1 MRCRAI
7 DDGSWREAGVLTRM
21 LEGSAGSCSE
31 PHTAT
36 VDATDLKARRT
47 ASGPRLEERLPSA
60 CLAASKAVWNTRGT
74 CIANAN
80 RRPSS
85 CPMQASRFG
94 DYGDV
99 APLLDDL
106 PGAR

>member
-1 MRCRAI
+1 M
-7 DDGSWREAGVLTRM
+7 
-21 LEGSAGSCSE
+21 
-31 PHTAT
+31 
-36 VDATDLKARRT
+36 
-47 ASGPRLEERLPSA
+47 
-60 CLAASKAVWNTRGT
+60 WNTRGT